1 MYNSNQIFRIPRQDE
16 DQLLDVY
23 FYLANFKKLLVD
35 AHVKKFVLFTT
46 SPRYVFSYYQLLSWK
61 RTAYSLR
68 DIFITLQKKMLSF
81 GRIYRIFN
89 IKTIMTLKTK
99 IIISQVYIYQ
109 ERTRNIPYP
118 PNTIVTCVA

>member
-23 FYLANFKKLLVD
+23 LYLANFKKLLVD

-46 SPRYVFSYYQLLSWK
+46 SPIGMYFSILSWK

>member
-16 DQLLDVY
+16 DQLLDVC

-46 SPRYVFSYYQLLSWK
+46 SPIGMYFSYYHGNELLN
-61 RTAYSLR
+61 YSLR

-109 ERTRNIPYP
+109 ERTRNIPYT